1 MQGGNFMAN
10 NYNGEPFDPTQP
22 LTFELPDGNTV
33 NLITWEYVMKKL
45 EEELSAT
52 LSYLSDNNTQL
63 KQIEDRI
70 DEWLAEQ
77 NPE

>member
-10 NYNGEPFDPTQP
+10 NSTPFDPTQP
-22 LTFELPDGNTV
+22 LTFELPDRNTV

-45 EEELSAT
+45 EEELSGT
-52 LSYLSDNNTQL
+52 LSYLSNNNTQL
-63 KQIEDRI
+63 ERIENRI

-77 NPE
+77 NPD